1 MKHTVLF
8 SEGHLKKT
16 VLKSMYQ
23 QLPAECTHITHV
35 KGDFQVTGE
44 GLIEFRVQV

>member
-1 MKHTVLF
+1 MC
-8 SEGHLKKT
+8 
-16 VLKSMYQ
+16 Q

-35 KGDFQVTGE
+35 KGDLQVTGE